1 MTNYI
6 KHTLKKVISETDA
19 LEFQIQN
26 HSLFLIESNFRKDR

>member
-6 KHTLKKVISETDA
+6 QCTLKKVSSETDA

-26 HSLFLIESNFRKDR
+26 HSVFVIESSFHMDR